1 MKDKV
6 AIVGMGCS
14 KFGERWDCSIEDLI
28 IESVKE
34 GLEDAGITKDDVD
47 ALFFSSSFTVGAS
60 AVAVDA
66 LKMDGIPAYH
76 NENWCCSGH
85 IALIHAAM
93 AVACGVYSTVRSEE
107 HTSEL
112 QSPA

>member
-6 AIVGMGCS
+6 AVVGMGCS

-28 IESVKE
+28 IEAVTE
-34 GLEDAGITKDDVD
+34 GLADAGIGKEDVD
-47 ALFFSSSFTVGAS
+47 ALFYSSSFITGAS

-66 LKMDGIPAYH
+66 LKLDGIPAYH

-85 IALIHAAM
+85 IALIQAAM
-93 AVACGVYSTVRSEE
+93 AAALGGFV
-107 HTSEL
+107 
-112 QSPA
+112 